1 MTVVGDIIQHLEG
14 DATLVGWLTG
24 GIHDSES
31 LPPKGIARDTLPI
44 AFEGGKQMRPLCV
57 VRQRSQVPMGL
68 ADEGG
73 YRTLAVGV
81 DMYLYA
87 PRDYTTIRQAS
98 ERIIDLLDH
107 ARLPQTFQIQ
117 FTGSNRYR
125 EQSLQDAASIRVGFS
140 VYIGRTSS

>member
-1 MTVVGDIIQHLEG
+1 
-14 DATLVGWLTG
+14 
-24 GIHDSES
+24 
-31 LPPKGIARDTLPI
+31 
-44 AFEGGKQMRPLCV
+44 V